1 MQKTSNNNINKT
13 PSYLQMFEYEK
24 QIDFSKYM
32 QQLVKNKF
40 DFKSERKQFD
50 EIYKHIKHCE
60 RQGGPYK
67 ANSLDEYPGDD

>member
-1 MQKTSNNNINKT
+1 
-13 PSYLQMFEYEK
+13 
-24 QIDFSKYM
+24 M

-40 DFKSERKQFD
+40 DFKNERQQFQ

-67 ANSLDEYPGDD
+67 ANSLNGYPGDNEFVKYLQ